1 MKRTVSFLLAAMLLI
16 GLLPFGANAAT
27 VFLDVKP
34 DDYYFIPVQWAL
46 SHSPQITM
54 GTGAHTF
61 SPNDPCT
68 RAQVV
73 TFLWRAAGEPKA
85 KVPINPFKDVPSGS
99 YYTDAVVW
107 AVEKNITTG
116 TTSTTFSPNQ
126 GCTRGQV
133 VTFLWRAAGKPYMG
147 GSNPFRDVKS
157 GDYYYNAVL
166 WAVDEQITNGVD
178 AAHFAPNTTCTRGQI
193 VTFLYRRYVPK
204 QPVTDADLQLVRER
218 FLDAIDFVHA
228 TILNGKYNDKNDTI
242 TRNQIPYYRLTNANT
257 KSEFRAQ
264 LGQYFE
270 DAVAENLFHYS
281 KYVEQDGKL
290 YISQLQYGAPACGSC
305 ALRVAKDST
314 SQFTVTVTADFDGS
328 VGSSVMHLRNVSGNW
343 VWDTY
348 DDLLTAAVWPGTRIT
363 VTQ

>member
-1 MKRTVSFLLAAMLLI
+1 MKRTVSFLLASMLLI

-218 FLDAIDFVHA
+218 FLDAIQIVRDTVQEGGL
-228 TILNGKYNDKNDTI
+228 IDQNDAVYVN
-242 TRNQIPYYRLTNANT
+242 NWPYYRVLAANSVRELQNLFLT
-257 KSEFRAQ
+257 
-264 LGQYFE
+264 YFE
-270 DAVAENLFHYS
+270 QSVAERLISGNEFL
-281 KYVEQDGKL
+281 ERNGKL
-290 YISQLQYGAPACGSC
+290 YMRHPQFGGNLLDSC
-305 ALRVAKDST
+305 ELRVTKDSAT
-314 SQFTVTVTADFDGS
+314 QYSVIITADEY
-328 VGSSVMHLRNVSGNW
+328 NVFSRHGDLSGNANS
-343 VWDTY
+343 V
-348 DDLLTAAVWPGTRIT
+348 L
-363 VTQ
+363 